1 MKSLDSNIQS
11 PALVANTAPT
21 CRASQPEKKAHTI
34 VKHKYYLSPIDDI
47 KLNPHNPREHPDEQ
61 VAQLARSIEAFGFT
75 LPLLIDENGV
85 LIAGEGRLLAARVLE
100 LPEVPVLVI
109 EHLTDQ
115 EKLLYLVADN
125 QLTLNSNWDEQKL
138 QAIVSQ
144 LERDLANL
152 DLTGLRPQEIDRI
165 LADLAPEEGATDE
178 DELPEVP
185 SLVTTCPGDL
195 WNLGGKHWV
204 LAGDA
209 TDATSYERLLKG
221 EPADMVF
228 CDPPYNCAY
237 RQKRRT
243 GPARTII
250 NDNLGTGFE
259 EFLRSVCVQLLS
271 VTRGALYICMS
282 SAELHTLYKAFTE
295 AGGHWSTFV
304 IWNKERFTLGRS
316 DMQRQFEPILYGWKE
331 GQEHYWCGARNESDV
346 WCVPKPK
353 ANRLHPTCKP
363 VSLVERAIRNS
374 SRRGD
379 RVLDAFG
386 GSGSTLIAC
395 EKSGRRGYLMELDL
409 KYVDVIIR
417 RWEAYSQQ
425 EATLEGDGRTFT
437 AIAAERC
444 RLAA

>member
-1 MKSLDSNIQS
+1 MKN
-11 PALVANTAPT
+11 
-21 CRASQPEKKAHTI
+21 
-34 VKHKYYLSPIDDI
+34 KYYLSPIDDI
-47 KLNPHNPREHPDEQ
+47 TPNPLNPREHPEEQ
-61 VAQLARSIEAFGFT
+61 QAQLAKCMSEVGFT
-75 LPLLIDENGV
+75 QPVLIDENRVV
-85 LIAGEGRLLAARVLE
+85 LAGNGRLLAARKLG
-100 LPEVPVLVI
+100 LTEVPVIAI
-109 EHLTDQ
+109 EHLTDTQ
-115 EKLLYLVADN
+115 KRLYLIADN
-125 QLTLNSNWDEQKL
+125 QLALNSNWDEQKL
-138 QAIVSQ
+138 QAAVSE
-144 LERDLANL
+144 LERDLADL

-178 DELPEVP
+178 DEIPEVP
-185 SLVTTCPGDL
+185 SLVTTRPGDL
-195 WNLGGKHWV
+195 WNLAGKHWV
-204 LAGDA
+204 LSGDA

-228 CDPPYNCAY
+228 CDLPYNCSY
-237 RQKRRT
+237 KQKRRT
-243 GPARTII
+243 GPVRTII
-250 NDNLGTGFE
+250 NDNLGTGFAD
-259 EFLRSVCVQLLS
+259 FLHSVCIQLLS

-282 SAELHTLYKAFTE
+282 SAELHTLHKAFTE

-304 IWNKERFTLGRS
+304 IWNKDRFTLGRS
-316 DMQRQFEPILYGWKE
+316 DMQRQYEPILYGWKE

-379 RVLDAFG
+379 RVLDACG

-395 EKSGRRGYLMELDL
+395 EKSGRRGYLMELDP
-409 KYVDVIIR
+409 KYIDVTVK
-417 RWEAYSQQ
+417 RWEAYAQQ